1 MQEKYINPFTDFG
14 FKKIFGEEANKDLL
28 IDFLN
33 GLLDENIQTLTF
45 LKTEQLGA
53 TPVDRKAVFDLYCQN
68 ERGERFIVEL
78 QKARQKYFKERSLYY
93 ATFALQE
100 QAVAGEWTFELNS
113 VYSISIMDFVFDE
126 HRENQQKFR
135 HDVRLVETET
145 NEVFN
150 TKLSF
155 VYLEM
160 PKFQKTED
168 ELETRFDKWMF
179 VIKNLARVQ
188 NVPNRL
194 QERIFDRLFEVAEIA
209 KYNPQERMRY
219 QDSIKYYRDIKNV
232 IDTAVEQGL
241 QEGLEKGL
249 QEGIE
254 QGIEMGLQQGIEQT
268 TLNFAKKLKDSG
280 EPTEKIAAYT
290 GLSREIIENL

>member
-33 GLLDENIQTLTF
+33 GLLDENIETLTF

-78 QKARQKYFKERSLYY
+78 QKAKQKYFKERSLYY

-100 QAVAGEWTFELNS
+100 QAVAGEWTFELNA

-126 HRENQQKFR
+126 HRENWHKFR
-135 HDVRLVETET
+135 HDVRLIETET
-145 NEVFN
+145 GAVFN
-150 TKLSF
+150 PKLSF

-179 VIKNLARVQ
+179 VIKNLAKVQ
-188 NVPNRL
+188 DVPNQL

-219 QDSIKYYRDIKNV
+219 QDSIKYYRDIKNI

-241 QEGLEKGL
+241 QEGIEK
-249 QEGIE
+249 
-254 QGIEMGLQQGIEQT
+254 GLQQGIEQGIEQT
-268 TLNFAKKLKDSG
+268 TFSFAKKLKDAG
-280 EPTEKIAAYT
+280 EPAEKIAAYT
-290 GLSREIIENL
+290 GLSREVIENL